1 MSSTRQIADYAC
13 RECMSGPRE
22 LITDNEAAAMLA
34 EVRSGSL
41 LSYFVRWTCDTR
53 EGRDEAIL
61 RN

>member
-1 MSSTRQIADYAC
+1 
-13 RECMSGPRE
+13 MSGPRE